1 MKNTKHRTESAKMNS
16 FAEIIDFPSRAQ
28 VRHINSPGKQA
39 TMKKAKAR
47 RANVS
52 RKSCEDKVRYRDRH
66 EANRALQRIR
76 NARFSELDRL
86 GATKRGETRKYHCPN
101 CLGWHLASG
110 DRFADMAQHPSQ
122 QAA

>member
-1 MKNTKHRTESAKMNS
+1 MKAS
-16 FAEIIDFPSRAQ
+16 AEIIDFPSRAQ
-28 VRHINSPGKQA
+28 VRHINSPGKQQA
-39 TMKKAKAR
+39 MKKSKTR
-47 RANVS
+47 RANVT

-66 EANRALQRIR
+66 EANRALQRIQ
-76 NARFSELDRL
+76 NARSSELDRL
-86 GATKRGETRKYHCPN
+86 GATRRGETRKYQCPN

>member
-1 MKNTKHRTESAKMNS
+1 
-16 FAEIIDFPSRAQ
+16 
-28 VRHINSPGKQA
+28 
-39 TMKKAKAR
+39 MKKAKVR

-52 RKSCEDKVRYRDRH
+52 RKSCEDKVRYRDAA

-76 NARFSELDRL
+76 NARASELDRL
-86 GATKRGETRKYHCPN
+86 GATKRGENRKYPCPN

-110 DRFADMAQHPSQ
+110 DRFASMNQHPSQ